1 MVPPLRNFKRTLCQ
15 IVPNLNIEVISFLEK
30 LRNYLILL
38 VPEAGLEPARYFYQR
53 ILSPQ
58 RLPIPPPGRDE
69 EKRLKLTQRHAA
81 LYPATNRDKPAF
93 R

>member
-1 MVPPLRNFKRTLCQ
+1 MLDKGLPDS
-15 IVPNLNIEVISFLEK
+15 PNLKYAGKLFLEK
-30 LRNYLILL
+30 LYKYMIYL

-69 EKRLKLTQRHAA
+69 EKRPKLTQRHAT
-81 LYPATNRDKPAF
+81 LHPWEGKECYLSW
-93 R
+93 